1 MSAAA
6 VEPRPRVLIAAERR
20 PTRARLRL
28 ALERDA
34 RCMRRK
40 TPMRRSRRLFATVP
54 MSVCSASRRARIACG
69 PRRRSLARAPSV
81 AVIVLTN
88 RPDEDE
94 FMAAMRGGAAGY
106 LPQSLDPE
114 RLPDV
119 VRSTLR
125 GEPAV
130 PRRFVARLL
139 AELQKPNA
147 GTPHVRPRRQGTRPA
162 HHPRIGGRRTP
173 PPRRHDGRNR
183 RRARD
188 SSGDRAPAHQLHR
201 TETRRHKPRW
211 PRTSPSLAPRVQMAL
226 NASRQKASGD

>member
-1 MSAAA
+1 MAAA
-6 VEPRPRVLIAAERR
+6 VVEPPARVLIAAERR

-34 RCMRRK
+34 LCSEAENADAAVAAAVRERPDVCLLGLKAGANRLRAAAEIV
-40 TPMRRSRRLFATVP
+40 SRV
-54 MSVCSASRRARIACG
+54 
-69 PRRRSLARAPSV
+69 PSV
-81 AVIVLTN
+81 QVIVLSN

-106 LPQSLDPE
+106 LPQSLDLE

-139 AELQKPNA
+139 AELQYQTGA
-147 GTPHVRPRRQGTRPA
+147 
-162 HHPRIGGRRTP
+162 RRTFVRVGKERVP
-173 PPRRHDGRNR
+173 LTIRESEVVELLRRGASTAEIATELGIAPVTVRRHVGSIERKLGVSNR
-183 RRARD
+183 AGVIRLLR
-188 SSGDRAPAHQLHR
+188 
-201 TETRRHKPRW
+201 
-211 PRTSPSLAPRVQMAL
+211 
-226 NASRQKASGD
+226 

>member
-1 MSAAA
+1 MSAAVA
-6 VEPRPRVLIAAERR
+6 EVPARVLIAAERR

-28 ALERDA
+28 ALEADAQCSEAENADAAVAAAVRD
-34 RCMRRK
+34 C
-40 TPMRRSRRLFATVP
+40 PD
-54 MSVCSASRRARIACG
+54 VCLLGVKAG
-69 PRRRSLARAPSV
+69 PRLRAIEEIVSRVPSV
-81 AVIVLTN
+81 RVIVLSS

-139 AELQKPNA
+139 AELQ
-147 GTPHVRPRRQGTRPA
+147 HETRA
-162 HHPRIGGRRTP
+162 RRTFVRVGRERVP
-173 PPRRHDGRNR
+173 LTIRESEVIELLRSGATTSEIAATLGIAPVTVRRHIGSIEHKLGVNNR
-183 RRARD
+183 AGVVRLLR
-188 SSGDRAPAHQLHR
+188 
-201 TETRRHKPRW
+201 
-211 PRTSPSLAPRVQMAL
+211 
-226 NASRQKASGD
+226 